1 MRTEPQRKIQNI
13 RTRWVVTM
21 DIKRATLADL
31 DEVSRLFDLYRQ
43 FYEQPA
49 DLDKA
54 RLYIEARLI
63 NDESVIYLATDEDGN
78 GIGFTQLYATF
89 CSVAAAPIWVLYDLY
104 VDADV
109 RKGGVGTA
117 LMNRAREH
125 AEETGAARIQLETAI
140 DNRTAQSVY
149 EALGYE
155 RDTHFYS
162 YALAIE

>member
-1 MRTEPQRKIQNI
+1 
-13 RTRWVVTM
+13 M
-21 DIKRATLADL
+21 DIERATLKDL

-54 RLYIEARLI
+54 RGYIEARLT
-63 NDESVIYLATDEDGN
+63 NDESIIYLATDEEGN
-78 GIGFTQLYATF
+78 GLGFTQLYATF
-89 CSVAAAPIWVLYDLY
+89 CSVAAAPIWILYDLY
-104 VDADV
+104 VDAEA
-109 RKGGVGTA
+109 RKEGVGTA
-117 LMNRAREH
+117 LMDRAKKL
-125 AEETGAARIQLETAI
+125 AEETGAVRIQLETAV

-155 RDTHFYS
+155 RDTQFYS

>member
-1 MRTEPQRKIQNI
+1 
-13 RTRWVVTM
+13 M
-21 DIKRATLADL
+21 DIKRATLKDL

-54 RLYIEARLI
+54 RGYIEARLT
-63 NDESVIYLATDEDGN
+63 NDESIIYLATDEEGDGL
-78 GIGFTQLYATF
+78 GFTQLYATF
-89 CSVAAAPIWVLYDLY
+89 CSVAAAPIWILYDLY
-104 VDADV
+104 VDAEA
-109 RKGGVGTA
+109 RKEGVGTA
-117 LMNRAREH
+117 LMNRAKKL
-125 AEETGAARIQLETAI
+125 AEETGAVRIQLETAV

-155 RDTHFYS
+155 RDTQFYS

>member
-1 MRTEPQRKIQNI
+1 
-13 RTRWVVTM
+13 M
-21 DIKRATLADL
+21 DIKRATLKDL

-54 RLYIEARLI
+54 RGYIEARLT
-63 NDESVIYLATDEDGN
+63 NDESIIYLATDEEGN
-78 GIGFTQLYATF
+78 GLGFTQLYATF
-89 CSVAAAPIWVLYDLY
+89 CSVAAAPIWILYDLY
-104 VDADV
+104 VDAEV

-117 LMNRAREH
+117 LMDRAKKL
-125 AEETGAARIQLETAI
+125 AEETGAVRIQLETAV

-155 RDTHFYS
+155 RDTLFYS
-162 YALAIE
+162 FALAIE